1 MNFHVDDSNDDVNS
15 LVEPKPLNETKVEPF
30 SPLDHV
36 QSISESPKLDLKPLP
51 ENLKYAFL
59 GESETLPVIIA
70 SALDKKTRR

>member
-1 MNFHVDDSNDDVNS
+1 MSLHVDEYINDVNFFR
-15 LVEPKPLNETKVEPF
+15 VYAPLNETKVEPF

-59 GESETLPVIIA
+59 GESETLTVIIA
-70 SALDKKTRR
+70 SALDKE